1 MYVAA
6 PDAARPATEKTR
18 SHSLT
23 GRFMKLDGNSKTKR
37 AGSPKASCPVYPPND
52 ALFYLR
58 AAAGA
63 FATPFVKVTG
73 VEAAACTKKSVCSSL
88 VPKLRE
94 PELCQDTG
102 FATSV

>member
-1 MYVAA
+1 M
-6 PDAARPATEKTR
+6 PP
-18 SHSLT
+18 
-23 GRFMKLDGNSKTKR
+23 
-37 AGSPKASCPVYPPND
+37 CPFQSNESAV
-52 ALFYLR
+52 YLR

-73 VEAAACTKKSVCSSL
+73 VDAAACTKKSVCSSL

-102 FATSV
+102 SAVSV